1 MSEEGVQD
9 FQPNADDVKA
19 VVTAIEK
26 LLAGPEFAD
35 MRALDILIGVCG
47 YGDYLKAACGVTAII
62 ASEEEDDVIYQG

>member
-19 VVTAIEK
+19 VVTAIDQ
-26 LLAGPEFAD
+26 LLSGPEFAD

-62 ASEEEDDVIYQG
+62 TSEEEEDAVHQG